1 MCVVKTPKISP
12 EAGKEKP
19 VQVFTNRYFTDRGAD
34 AVAAR
39 AGRNALRIDLGSS
52 PTPATNPAPP
62 QSLTPGVQ
70 YDAATGQQ
78 APTIKRAGGLRNG
91 LVANNLAIN

>member
-39 AGRNALRIDLGSS
+39 AGRNALRIDLGST
-52 PTPATNPAPP
+52 PTPAPP
-62 QSLTPGVQ
+62 QSNLTPGVQ
-70 YDAATGQQ
+70 FNSAPGQQ
-78 APTIKRAGGLRNG
+78 APTINRPGSLRDGL
-91 LVANNLAIN
+91 AMNNLAIR